1 MTIVLRKLGLFLI
14 GVVLLVLTAWAT
26 AALYFDF
33 PFARTA
39 HAARDHLRHCATSR
53 SGLCAIA
60 HLAIAILA
68 GGFCLVCGWWF
79 TLKPSNARAWQS
91 DVAETAWAEIKGDE
105 VVLHNVRNCDY
116 VTELN
121 YTPHWETR
129 TVRLSQLAGIDI
141 ALIYWGSPWI
151 AHTIVSFRFG
161 DAPPVAMSIET
172 RKEIGENYSAVR
184 GLFRQFELIYI
195 VADER
200 DVIRLR
206 TNYRQGE
213 DAYLYR
219 TIATPAE
226 ARDRFMEYLT
236 VINQLHQTP
245 RWYNAATSNCTTSIR
260 AQHSASRRMAWDWRI
275 LFNGKADEML
285 YQHGA
290 LVTGGLPFSELK
302 KRALINAR
310 AKNADNSP
318 EFSQLIRQD

>member
-1 MTIVLRKLGLFLI
+1 MIIVLRKLGLFLI

-33 PFARTA
+33 PFAA
-39 HAARDHLRHCATSR
+39 LR
-53 SGLCAIA
+53 IP
-60 HLAIAILA
+60 LAITYIIVALVGAVFLRSRRVAILL

-151 AHTIVSFRFG
+151 AHTIVSFRFV

>member
-1 MTIVLRKLGLFLI
+1 MIIVLRKLGLFLV

-33 PFARTA
+33 PFAP
-39 HAARDHLRHCATSR
+39 LR
-53 SGLCAIA
+53 IP
-60 HLAIAILA
+60 LAITYIIVALVGAVFLRSRRVAILL

-129 TVRLSQLAGIDI
+129 TVRLSQLAGVDI
-141 ALIYWGSPWI
+141 TLIYWGSPWI
-151 AHTIVSFRFG
+151 AHTIVSFRFV
-161 DAPPVAMSIET
+161 DAPPIAMSIET
-172 RKEIGENYSAVR
+172 RKEISENYSAVR